1 MKHPY
6 RLLGQL
12 LAYFI
17 HLAIPGILTAQPAH
31 IPGCA
36 EELQS
41 HLYADE
47 VLIEYVLT
55 DTSVLINAIGRES
68 SFSSTQSLNQLFWFC
83 VRSFRKK
90 LTSAEPLNFLV
101 PGEILY
107 MFLIKPLQQFIS
119 GRRRLIIIPGDRLA
133 GLPFEAFIRSD
144 SLSLYHDLCS
154 RHYLIRDHEVVY
166 HHSKDSWNE
175 RIRDGGREDH
185 LSADQ
190 FNFFFLGFSPVYKK
204 NRTCTALPSARNEI
218 FEIGALFRQKG
229 KSLWLGYE
237 ELTDKDYFKQMVC
250 KGRIVHLAAHH
261 DACLLT
267 CDEIAGLHLG
277 ADLIVLNSCSSGIY
291 KVNEANSGNSP
302 AQVFYNAGAKNV
314 LSTLWNVTDA
324 LARQFM
330 VDFYRI
336 WLTGKSYSDALREVK
351 MQWISCSATTM
362 PSIWAP
368 YVLMGE

>member
-107 MFLIKPLQQFIS
+107 MFLIKP
-119 GRRRLIIIPGDRLA
+119 
-133 GLPFEAFIRSD
+133 
-144 SLSLYHDLCS
+144 
-154 RHYLIRDHEVVY
+154 
-166 HHSKDSWNE
+166 K
-175 RIRDGGREDH
+175 
-185 LSADQ
+185 
-190 FNFFFLGFSPVYKK
+190 
-204 NRTCTALPSARNEI
+204 
-218 FEIGALFRQKG
+218 
-229 KSLWLGYE
+229 
-237 ELTDKDYFKQMVC
+237 
-250 KGRIVHLAAHH
+250 
-261 DACLLT
+261 CLLT
-267 CDEIAGLHLG
+267 
-277 ADLIVLNSCSSGIY
+277 V
-291 KVNEANSGNSP
+291 
-302 AQVFYNAGAKNV
+302 
-314 LSTLWNVTDA
+314 
-324 LARQFM
+324 
-330 VDFYRI
+330 
-336 WLTGKSYSDALREVK
+336 
-351 MQWISCSATTM
+351 IS
-362 PSIWAP
+362 
-368 YVLMGE
+368 